1 MYCGKFTAFRSK
13 AKSFVD
19 KMTVLLD
26 EPSTKLSQDK
36 PIWEVIKEAI
46 IMEQLQFLHLQ
57 SPIHLDHFTVS
68 GVSFRRENSAN
79 KRTAICCFDNK
90 STANILTKE
99 FKLLKMQS
107 KPINVA

>member
-1 MYCGKFTAFRSK
+1 MYCEKFTAFRSK

-19 KMTVLLD
+19 EMTVLLD